1 MPAKR
6 FVAPPPNTPR
16 GKQPKRKA
24 ISLLSLLAF
33 CTEFRNFTERISK
46 LARDPQN
53 ARGAATFA
61 SVTNGQQAECGN
73 PQARHGN
80 PQTRHFGIRL
90 RCLARIP
97 RNVFFHTK
105 IQSKT
110 GLRGKIS
117 AKRIPNLGFALKKN
131 AFRGI
136 PARFRSKSIRFE
148 RILPRRASIGAIS
161 PKGNTFRP
169 LFATSQKRKAGN
181 SYRKRLKSKIDRL
194 KAKEWGTT
202 TKYGANERQSQSA
215 NTRPSHCVERKA
227 RTLAQTAAPNAEP
240 NSNPRFKAGP
250 TPDSGP

>member
-53 ARGAATFA
+53 ARGAVTFA

-131 AFRGI
+131 AFR
-136 PARFRSKSIRFE
+136 
-148 RILPRRASIGAIS
+148 
-161 PKGNTFRP
+161 P
-169 LFATSQKRKAGN
+169 LFATYQKRKAGN

-227 RTLAQTAAPNAEP
+227 RTLAQAASPNAEP

-250 TPDSGP
+250 APDSGPWLLTPGPKSSGPEPESQKA

>member
-24 ISLLSLLAF
+24 IILLSLLAF

-105 IQSKT
+105 IQSKP

-148 RILPRRASIGAIS
+148 RILPRSASIGAIL

-169 LFATSQKRKAGN
+169 LFATYQKRKAGN
-181 SYRKRLKSKIDRL
+181 GCRKRAQPKNRPARNKGMGHDSEIRDKRALPARHGLSLKPLCRL
-194 KAKEWGTT
+194 RG
-202 TKYGANERQSQSA
+202 A
-215 NTRPSHCVERKA
+215 NTRPSRLTERRAK
-227 RTLAQTAAPNAEP
+227 
-240 NSNPRFKAGP
+240 F
-250 TPDSGP
+250 